1 MHLNG
6 SFDAPL
12 YVSRISFVLFVFFF
26 FFYGLLHARLFQLTI
41 FLELMIHGRVVH
53 HNGSLKDLLDT
64 FMCMT
69 LKLRCLRLNVN

>member
-12 YVSRISFVLFVFFF
+12 YVSRISFALFD
-26 FFYGLLHARLFQLTI
+26 FYGFLHAFLCARLFQLSI

-53 HNGSLKDLLDT
+53 HNGALKDLLDT
-64 FMCMT
+64 FMCIN
-69 LKLRCLRLNVN
+69 RLA